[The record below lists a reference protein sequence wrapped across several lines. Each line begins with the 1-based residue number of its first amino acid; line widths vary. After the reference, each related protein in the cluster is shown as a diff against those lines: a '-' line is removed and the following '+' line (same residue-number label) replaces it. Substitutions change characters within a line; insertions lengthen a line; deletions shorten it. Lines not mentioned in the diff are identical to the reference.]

1 MMLKPSPAPWR
12 REDHKAIGLKILDAK
27 GEVVAFLHYPQSLEQ
42 HANLRLLLRVPEVF
56 ERLKSLTTLFRAA
69 TMFQKSGDRNPALTK
84 AEELLAEIESLEAPP
99 KPPEKER
106 L

>member
-56 ERLKSLTTLFRAA
+56 ERLKSLTTLVRAA
-69 TMFQKSGDRNPALTK
+69 SMFQQKAGERPNPALTK
-84 AEELLAEIESLEAPP
+84 IRIVMKAGTE
-99 KPPEKER
+99 
-106 L
+106 